1 MTPVPFIDVQAPGFS
16 IRSLEVMAARE
27 ESWYAKTPFGIAIL
41 RYEDA
46 NELQNDKRLYQG
58 SRRWPEHNGIT
69 EGPLA
74 QWWQEMLMS
83 LEGEDHRRLRRLAN
97 PAFSPRIIEALTPE
111 FTELANQLVDNFCE
125 SGSCDFMAEFAEPYS
140 ALVITKLLGLDPSL
154 WSDIADFATK
164 MGYVFSVTIK
174 DDLPVIEEGLEGVLK
189 ISQDLIDLRKNDIRD
204 DFISNLVEA
213 TVDGERIT
221 ERELLILI
229 SFLVF
234 AGFDTTRNQLG
245 LAMQT
250 FSQRRDQWELL
261 GADPDLAR
269 NAIEE
274 VMRVNPTITWV
285 SREANEKFEY
295 KGLTIDKGTTL
306 QIFNIPVGSDPA
318 KYDPITMDITTQRA
332 PHFGFG
338 GGMHH
343 CIGHYVARIDMQEA
357 IKVLVARIPDFQILD
372 GAEYLPDSGNTGP
385 TKLPISF
392 TPTARR

>member
-1 MTPVPFIDVQAPGFS
+1 MTTVPFIDVQAPGFS

-74 QWWQEMLMS
+74 EWWQEMLMS

-125 SGSCDFMAEFAEPYS
+125 NGSCDFMAEFAEPYS

-250 FSQRRDQWELL
+250 FSQRRVQWEML
-261 GADPDLAR
+261 GADHDLAR

-285 SREANEKFEY
+285 SREANETFEY

>member
-1 MTPVPFIDVQAPGFS
+1 MTTVPFIDVQAPGFS

-74 QWWQEMLMS
+74 EWWQEMLMS

-125 SGSCDFMAEFAEPYS
+125 SGSCDFMADFAEPYS
-140 ALVITKLLGLDPSL
+140 ALVITKLLGLDPDL

-213 TVDGERIT
+213 TVDGEKIT
-221 ERELLILI
+221 ERELLVLI

-250 FSQRRDQWELL
+250 FHQRRDQWELL
-261 GADPDLAR
+261 GADHSLAR

-285 SREANEKFEY
+285 SREANETFDY
-295 KGLTIDKGTTL
+295 KGLTIEKGTTL

-318 KYDPITMDITTQRA
+318 KYDPVTMDITAQRA

-357 IKVLVARIPDFQILD
+357 IKVLVARITDFEILD

>member
-1 MTPVPFIDVQAPGFS
+1 MTAVPFIDVQAPGFS
-16 IRSLEVMAARE
+16 IRSLEVLAARDD
-27 ESWYAKTPFGIAIL
+27 SWYAQTPFGIAIL
-41 RYEDA
+41 RHEDA

-83 LEGEDHRRLRRLAN
+83 LEGEDHKRLRRLAN

-111 FTELANQLVDNFCE
+111 FTELAHQLVDNFGE
-125 SGSCDFMAEFAEPYS
+125 KGNCDFMAEFAEPYS
-140 ALVITKLLGLDPSL
+140 ALVITKLLGLDPNQ
-154 WSDIADFATK
+154 WPDIADFATK

-204 DFISNLVEA
+204 DFISKLVEA
-213 TVDGERIT
+213 TVDGEKIT
-221 ERELLILI
+221 ERELLILV
-229 SFLVF
+229 SFLIF

-250 FSQRRDQWELL
+250 FSQNRAQWELL
-261 GADPDLAR
+261 GRNHDLAR

-285 SREANEKFEY
+285 SREANETFEY
-295 KGLTIDKGTTL
+295 KGLTIEKGTTL

-318 KYDPITMDITTQRA
+318 KYDPTTMDITAQRA

-357 IKVLVARIPDFQILD
+357 IKVLVARIPDFEIQP

-385 TKLPISF
+385 TKLPIAF
-392 TPTARR
+392 TPTPSR

>member
-189 ISQDLIDLRKNDIRD
+189 ISQDLIDLRKNDMRD

>member
-1 MTPVPFIDVQAPGFS
+1 MSAVPFIDVREPGFS
-16 IRSLEVMAARE
+16 IRSLEVLAARD

-74 QWWQEMLMS
+74 EWWQEMLMS

-111 FTELANQLVDNFCE
+111 FTELANQLVDNFSE
-125 SGSCDFMAEFAEPYS
+125 NGSCDFMAEFAEPYS
-140 ALVITKLLGLDPSL
+140 ALVITKLLGLDPAL
-154 WSDIADFATK
+154 WPDIADFATK
-164 MGYVFSVTIK
+164 LGYVFSVTIK
-174 DDLPVIEEGLEGVLK
+174 DDLPVIEEGLEGILA
-189 ISQDLIDLRKNDIRD
+189 ISQGLIELRKNDIRD

-213 TVDGERIT
+213 SVDGERIT
-221 ERELLILI
+221 ERELRILI

-250 FSQRRDQWELL
+250 FSQRKDQWDLL
-261 GADPDLAR
+261 GADHDLAH

-285 SREANEKFEY
+285 SREANETFEY
-295 KGLTIDKGTTL
+295 KGLTIEKGTTL

-318 KYDPITMDITTQRA
+318 KFDTVTMDITAQRA

-357 IKVLVARIPDFQILD
+357 IKVLVARIPDFQILE
-372 GAEYLPDSGNTGP
+372 GASYLPDSGNTGP

-392 TPTARR
+392 TPTPKR

>member
-1 MTPVPFIDVQAPGFS
+1 MTTAPFIDVQAPGFS

-69 EGPLA
+69 VGPLA
-74 QWWQEMLMS
+74 EWWQEMLMS

-125 SGSCDFMAEFAEPYS
+125 SGSCDFMADFAEPYS
-140 ALVITKLLGLDPSL
+140 ALVITKLLGLDPQL
-154 WSDIADFATK
+154 WTDIADFATK

-174 DDLPVIEEGLEGVLK
+174 DDLPVIEEGLAGVLR
-189 ISQDLIDLRKNDIRD
+189 ISQDLIELRKNDIRD

-213 TVDGERIT
+213 TVDGEKIT

-261 GADPDLAR
+261 SADHTLAR

-285 SREANEKFEY
+285 SREANETFEY
-295 KGLTIDKGTTL
+295 KGLTIEQGTTL

-318 KYDPITMDITTQRA
+318 KFDPVTMDITAPRA

-357 IKVLVARIPDFQILD
+357 IKVLVSRIPDFEIRE

-385 TKLPISF
+385 TKLPLSF

>member
-1 MTPVPFIDVQAPGFS
+1 MTTVPFIDVQAPGFS

-74 QWWQEMLMS
+74 EWWQEMLMS

-125 SGSCDFMAEFAEPYS
+125 SGSCDFMADFAEPYS
-140 ALVITKLLGLDPSL
+140 ALVITKLLGLDPDL

-213 TVDGERIT
+213 TVDGEKIT
-221 ERELLILI
+221 ERELLVLI

-250 FSQRRDQWELL
+250 FHQRRDQWELL
-261 GADPDLAR
+261 GADHSLAR

-285 SREANEKFEY
+285 SREANETFDY
-295 KGLTIDKGTTL
+295 KGLTIEKGTTL

-318 KYDPITMDITTQRA
+318 KYDPVTMDITAQRA

-357 IKVLVARIPDFQILD
+357 IKVLVARIPDFEILN